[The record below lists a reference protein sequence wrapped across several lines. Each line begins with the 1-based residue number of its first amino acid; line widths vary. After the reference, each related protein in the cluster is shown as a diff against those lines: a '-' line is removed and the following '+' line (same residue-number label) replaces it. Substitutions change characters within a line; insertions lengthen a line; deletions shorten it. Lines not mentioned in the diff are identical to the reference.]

1 MAAMED
7 PKWLRFLTIGLVLA
21 AVAVG
26 YFLLSGRLAP
36 SSVRK
41 SSPQASANVGIGVT
55 PSTTARPSVLGQ
67 NTQVSPNPTP
77 TAGNAYS
84 RIVNRNQQNVQT
96 LPATG
101 FPVELTGPLLVS
113 VMLTGWG
120 LRRFPH

>member
-1 MAAMED
+1 MDD

-26 YFLLSGRLAP
+26 YFLLTGRLA
-36 SSVRK
+36 SNSTTK
-41 SSPQASANVGIGVT
+41 TTPQSTGNVGIGV
-55 PSTTARPSVLGQ
+55 TARPSVLGQ
-67 NTQVSPNPTP
+67 NAQATPTP
-77 TAGNAYS
+77 TPTSASAYS
-84 RIVNRNQQNVQT
+84 QIVNRNQQNVQT

-101 FPVELTGPLLVS
+101 FPVELAAVISVS